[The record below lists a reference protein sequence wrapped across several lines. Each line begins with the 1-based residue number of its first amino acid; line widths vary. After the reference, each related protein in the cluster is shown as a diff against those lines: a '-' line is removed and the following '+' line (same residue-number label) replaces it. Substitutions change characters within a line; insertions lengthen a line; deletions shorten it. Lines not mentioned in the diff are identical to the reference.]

1 MQADALNCSIGRT
14 RIDLLFAFRLP
25 AFTIAGNPA
34 SSRGIYDEQRSQAI
48 RHEFAAFNSCTVYSV
63 SRQAHRTEL
72 AELRQAIIC
81 GCLSAISRLRP
92 ESHRRLIVIPAW

>member
-1 MQADALNCSIGRT
+1 MHADALNCSIGRT
-14 RIDLLFAFRLP
+14 RIDLLFAFQLP

-34 SSRGIYDEQRSQAI
+34 SCRGIYDEQRSQAI

-72 AELRQAIIC
+72 AELRQRTQTC
-81 GCLSAISRLRP
+81 VFS
-92 ESHRRLIVIPAW
+92 